1 MLGLDHLL
9 RSLMPRT
16 SRPVTVTLG
25 DLQQRVK
32 ARVKSGAY
40 ASVSEVM
47 RAAVRA
53 LEREEAAVN
62 EWLRQ
67 RVDDAFADPRPNV
80 PARDVFERL
89 RKHHAEQVKTAR
101 NEKI

>member
-1 MLGLDHLL
+1 M
-9 RSLMPRT
+9 
-16 SRPVTVTLG
+16 TVTLG
-25 DLQQRVK
+25 ELQQRVR

-53 LEREEAAVN
+53 LDREEAAVS

-67 RVDDAFADPRPNV
+67 RVDDAFADPRPSV
-80 PARDVFERL
+80 PARDVFKRL
-89 RKHHAEQVKTAR
+89 RKHHAGHVKTAR